1 MTNTKWNDKNF
12 ITFNVFNAQPSFG
25 GPTISGIFRFYN
37 AHCDKYHFNITH
49 AVACDM
55 NVSGVINLTSSMIYY
70 VSNGKEYF
78 GLNNPY
84 IPRKCM
90 NAMLSHYT
98 D

>member
-37 AHCDKYHFNITH
+37 AHCDKYHFNITR

-55 NVSGVINLTSSMIYY
+55 NVSGVINLITPPPK
-70 VSNGKEYF
+70 VYF
-78 GLNNPY
+78 LTRENSFKHWFLIG
-84 IPRKCM
+84 
-90 NAMLSHYT
+90 
-98 D
+98 